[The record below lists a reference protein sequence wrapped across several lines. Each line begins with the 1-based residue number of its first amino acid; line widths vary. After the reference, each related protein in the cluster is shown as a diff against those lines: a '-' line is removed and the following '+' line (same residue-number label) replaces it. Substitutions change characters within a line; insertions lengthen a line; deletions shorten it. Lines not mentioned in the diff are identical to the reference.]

1 MKKSLVVLAC
11 CLAMSAMLA
20 YAQNLDDGYQMAH
33 IVSIDKMAADA
44 QHMSDSDRY
53 KIAMRMND
61 TLYTCEASGSAS
73 LFMGW
78 APGKDL
84 PAKLIDKMAADA
96 QHMSDSDRYKIAMR
110 MGDVLYKCEAA
121 GSATLFMGWAPGKD
135 FPAKLNDK
143 TLLVKSPNGQTAE
156 LTVKSKK
163 AGK

>member
-1 MKKSLVVLAC
+1 MKKSLAVLAC

-20 YAQNLDDGYQMAH
+20 YAQNMDDGYQPAH

-61 TLYTCEASGSAS
+61 TLYKCEASGSAS

-78 APGKDL
+78 APGKDF
-84 PAKLIDKMAADA
+84 PAKLIDK
-96 QHMSDSDRYKIAMR
+96 I
-110 MGDVLYKCEAA
+110 
-121 GSATLFMGWAPGKD
+121 
-135 FPAKLNDK
+135 
-143 TLLVKSPNGQTAE
+143 LLVKSPNGQIAE

-163 AGK
+163 VGR

>member
-1 MKKSLVVLAC
+1 MKKSLVVAAC
-11 CLAMSAMLA
+11 CLAMFATLA
-20 YAQNLDDGYQMAH
+20 FAQDMEAGYQMAH

-61 TLYTCEASGSAS
+61 TLYKCEASGSAS
-73 LFMGW
+73 
-78 APGKDL
+78 
-84 PAKLIDKMAADA
+84 
-96 QHMSDSDRYKIAMR
+96 
-110 MGDVLYKCEAA
+110 
-121 GSATLFMGWAPGKD
+121 LFMGWAPGKD

-163 AGK
+163 VGR